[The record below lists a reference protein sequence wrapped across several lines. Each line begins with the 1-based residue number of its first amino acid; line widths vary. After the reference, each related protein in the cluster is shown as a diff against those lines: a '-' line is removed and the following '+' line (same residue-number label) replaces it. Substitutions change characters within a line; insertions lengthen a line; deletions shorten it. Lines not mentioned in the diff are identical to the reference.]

1 MENLVHKQQQKYDWA
16 HIVCAITGA
25 LWSVHVCLCLCKWF
39 RVSVYTCVDY
49 IYVQLGAW
57 KCVPVDVVHRVCV
70 QSVRVYMKSDE
81 LIVALWMVIIQPPLS
96 SRV

>member
-16 HIVCAITGA
+16 HIVCVITAA
-25 LWSVHVCLCLCKWF
+25 LWFVHVCQCLCKWF
-39 RVSVYTCVDY
+39 HVSVYTCVDCV
-49 IYVQLGAW
+49 YVQLSAW
-57 KCVPVDVVHRVCV
+57 KCVRVDVVYVCAECVCV
-70 QSVRVYMKSDE
+70 CMKSDE